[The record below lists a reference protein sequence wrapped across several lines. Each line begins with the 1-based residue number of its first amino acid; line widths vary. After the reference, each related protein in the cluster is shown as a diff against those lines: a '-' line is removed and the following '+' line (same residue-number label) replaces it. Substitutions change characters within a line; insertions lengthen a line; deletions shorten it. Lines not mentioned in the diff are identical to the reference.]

1 MRTFKRIAVF
11 CGSSN
16 DVDERYF
23 ELAREVGRCFGRRG
37 LAVVYGGGNVG
48 LMGALADAALASGV
62 EVHGVI
68 PEKLMDFELGHQ
80 GITELHVVA
89 DMHARKQMMASLS
102 DAFIALPGGWGTLEE
117 FFEATTW
124 TQLEY
129 HEKPV
134 GLLNRFG
141 YYDHLIAFLKH
152 ALDEHFIRDRY
163 RDLISVAVDTDTLID
178 ALATVELPRLE
189 RSVIAPERAT

>member
-1 MRTFKRIAVF
+1 MRSFNRIAVF

-16 DVDERYF
+16 GVDERYF
-23 ELAREVGRCFGRRG
+23 ALAREVGQCFGRRG
-37 LAVVYGGGNVG
+37 IAVVYGGGNVG
-48 LMGALADAALASGV
+48 LMGALADAALAAGA

-68 PEKLMDFELGHQ
+68 PDKLMDFELGHQ
-80 GITELHVVA
+80 GLTELHVVGG
-89 DMHARKQMMASLS
+89 MHARKQKMASLS

-124 TQLEY
+124 TQLQY
-129 HEKPV
+129 HDKPV

-163 RDLISVAVDTDTLID
+163 RDLISVATDPDELID
-178 ALATVELPRLE
+178 TLATVELPALE
-189 RSVIAPERAT
+189 RSVIAR